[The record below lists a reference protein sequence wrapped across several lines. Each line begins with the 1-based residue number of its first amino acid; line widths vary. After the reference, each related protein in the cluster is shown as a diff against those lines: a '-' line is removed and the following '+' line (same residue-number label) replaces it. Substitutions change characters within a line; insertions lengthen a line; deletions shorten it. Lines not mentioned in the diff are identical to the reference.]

1 MVDLL
6 RYRNEHVALG
16 PWDGRVGAVINVEGA
31 DCFVTSHAHY
41 IPTLPTS
48 SGKLSIRTDMRFGP
62 DDPTL
67 WPHIFSHEFCHFG
80 AIPRKSHADALMWW
94 NPQHS
99 DFVCPQSGKT
109 LTRGLGKLSQER
121 FSALASLVHKALGR
135 YKSYTESISP
145 PAKIMPWLNGYVQS
159 LRLGL
164 DRLQSLPST
173 YSRMVLGVTTLQRSY
188 LELTAFL
195 DYMTVYK
202 PRMEN
207 PNTAIEGPPDERLG
221 VFTSDG
227 EIAQKLYLAKLPYW
241 FIRPLALFTEGT
253 NILRIVVPT
262 ESTRSFELEAAPGYP
277 PVDVGP
283 KFEDRMYALH
293 LCTRNAPWYRDP
305 VQAQTVVAPRSNT
318 PAIAGPSRAPKRQ
331 NSHPSPCE
339 IFLCRGISDLLTA
352 RRFQEAGKVETN
364 GTQERDKYKV
374 VISPQMAPAIASW
387 AQALARVDRS
397 RPPTHVALHAG
408 SLPQQLY
415 VMPEPALLVYS
426 PDPARSQM
434 FLHHYQLLHDALLYR
449 FSDMDHPY
457 KSLTVQ
463 EWRDVLRG
471 LLTAQGK
478 SGSKVETRTTSIE
491 QLLGP
496 ALRACNI
503 DALDGFPAQDIP
515 FTPPHQAREITWEA
529 AEINFR
535 FEMVSL
541 DHHACG
547 IKRLEQCLDC
557 FPVATLI
564 AQLSESK
571 LGFAADTP
579 QERLPH
585 LLRLAFLMRNWKINP
600 CPNVITE
607 AHEHK
612 EWSQHD
618 MTVLEEKVTEYY
630 TQCYYE
636 FFGRA
641 ATVPLRLEH
650 EIVE

>member
-1 MVDLL
+1 MADLL
-6 RYRNEHVALG
+6 QYRNVHVTLG

-80 AIPRKSHADALMWW
+80 AIPRRSQADALMWW
-94 NPQHS
+94 NPQPS

-109 LTRGLGKLSQER
+109 LTRGLGKLSQRR
-121 FSALASLVHKALGR
+121 FSGLASLVHGALGR
-135 YKSYTESISP
+135 YKAYTESTSP

-195 DYMTVYK
+195 DYMIVYK
-202 PRMEN
+202 PRMED

-221 VFTSDG
+221 VFTFDG
-227 EIAQKLYLAKLPYW
+227 EIAQKLYMAKLPYW
-241 FIRPLALFTEGT
+241 YIRPLALFTEGT
-253 NILRIVVPT
+253 NILQIVVPT

-305 VQAQTVVAPRSNT
+305 DQVQTVAAPRSIT

-331 NSHPSPCE
+331 NSHPSPY
-339 IFLCRGISDLLTA
+339 SKKQAKSKT
-352 RRFQEAGKVETN
+352 KV
-364 GTQERDKYKV
+364 TQERDKYKV
-374 VISPQMAPAIASW
+374 VVSPQMAPAIASW

-397 RPPTHVALHAG
+397 RPPTHVALQAG
-408 SLPQQLY
+408 SLPRQLY
-415 VMPEPALLVYS
+415 MMPEPALLVYS

-449 FSDMDHPY
+449 FSDTDHPY

-478 SGSKVETRTTSIE
+478 SGSNVEIRTTSIE

-503 DALDGFPAQDIP
+503 NALDGFPAQEIP
-515 FTPPHQAREITWEA
+515 FTSPNRAREITWEA

-541 DHHACG
+541 DQYACG
-547 IKRLEQCLDC
+547 MKRVGQCLDC
-557 FPVATLI
+557 FPGNTLI

-585 LLRLAFLMRNWKINP
+585 LLHLAFLMRDW
-600 CPNVITE
+600 NVHPRPDIIIE

-612 EWSQHD
+612 EWSQRD
-618 MTVLEEKVTEYY
+618 MALLEEKISEYY